1 MGVNVDNDW
10 AVRLASKRGKLET
23 VKYLISQ
30 GANIRARN
38 NCALRSARDN
48 GHTEVVKYIESLGV
62 YQVSRSLGV

>member
-38 NCALRSARDN
+38 KLCS
-48 GHTEVVKYIESLGV
+48 
-62 YQVSRSLGV
+62 